1 MVNLMAWADCSLRLF
16 FLKGGI
22 VIATTRLM
30 PLHVGKKRTVSTA
43 ISDIIDYVKND
54 AKTDRGRLITSYACD
69 SRMADAEFYFA
80 KQQYIRTTGRIRG
93 KDDVIAY
100 HLRQSFAPGEIT
112 PEEANRLG
120 YELAKRFTKGR
131 HAYIVCTHNDRH
143 HLHNHII
150 INSVTLDCDRKFRN
164 FWGSAQAIRRL
175 NDTICLE
182 NGYSIVA
189 DPQDSSASAERYPG
203 EKKMSHRD
211 QLRLAIDRALEQK
224 PADFDALLKLLR
236 DAGYEIKM
244 GKNPSFKLAGQK
256 RAARLDT
263 LGDGYAKDDLIA
275 AISGTRKHVPRKVP
289 VRADAPKKI
298 GLVIDI
304 QRKLQ
309 EGKGAGYK
317 QWASVFNLKQMAQSV
332 NYLQDHGLTDY
343 NELATRTEK
352 ASARYHALADQIKTL
367 EKQIDETKAL
377 RGHIIH
383 YIKTR
388 EVYEAYRKAG
398 YSKKFYAEHES
409 DILIHKAAKQAFDEL
424 KLAKLPTL
432 KMLQEQYMELEAKKK
447 IAYADY
453 RQARQDMR
461 ELLTVKANVDQLMRF
476 DTRSLE
482 KEKEQR
488 RR

>member
-1 MVNLMAWADCSLRLF
+1 
-16 FLKGGI
+16 
-22 VIATTRLM
+22 M

-43 ISDIIDYVKND
+43 ISEIIDYVKND
-54 AKTDRGRLITSYACD
+54 AKTDQGRLITSYECD

-120 YELAKRFTKGR
+120 YELAKRFTKGK
-131 HAYIVCTHNDRH
+131 HAFIVCTHNDRH

-164 FWGSAQAIRRL
+164 FWGSSQAIRRL

-203 EKKMSHRD
+203 EKRMSHRD

-236 DAGYEIKM
+236 DAGYEIKL
-244 GKNPSFKLAGQK
+244 GKNPSFKLTGQK

-263 LGDGYAKDDLIA
+263 LGDGYTKDDLIA
-275 AISGTRKHVPRKVP
+275 VIAGTRKHVSRKVS
-289 VRADAPKKI
+289 VRADEPKKL

-317 QWASVFNLKQMAQSV
+317 QWASVYNLKQLAQSV
-332 NYLQDHGLTDY
+332 NYIQDRGLTDY
-343 NELATRTEK
+343 DELAKRTEV
-352 ASARYHALADQIKTL
+352 ASERYHDLGNQIKAL
-367 EKQIDETKAL
+367 EKRMEETAAL
-377 RGHIIH
+377 RRHIIN
-383 YIKTR
+383 YVKTR
-388 EVYEAYRKAG
+388 DVYMAYRKAG
-398 YSKKFYAEHES
+398 YSKKFYAAHES
-409 DILIHKAAKQAFDEL
+409 DILIHKAAKQTFDEL
-424 KLAKLPTL
+424 KLEKLPTV
-432 KMLQEQYMELEAKKK
+432 KTLQERYAALEAERKTM
-447 IAYADY
+447 YSSY
-453 RQARQDMR
+453 RQAREDMR
-461 ELLTVKANVDQLMRF
+461 NLLTAKANVDRLLGYDARK
-476 DTRSLE
+476 TE
-482 KEKEQR
+482 KEKEQER
-488 RR
+488 R

>member
-1 MVNLMAWADCSLRLF
+1 MAWADCSLRLF
-16 FLKGGI
+16 FLRGGI

-54 AKTDRGRLITSYACD
+54 AKTDQGRLITSYECD

-120 YELAKRFTKGR
+120 YELAKRFTKDK
-131 HAYIVCTHNDRH
+131 HAFIVCTHNDRH

-164 FWGSAQAIRRL
+164 FWGSSQAIRRL

-203 EKKMSHRD
+203 EKKVSHRD
-211 QLRLAIDRALEQK
+211 QLRLDIDRVLEQK

-236 DAGYEIKM
+236 DAGYEIKL

-256 RAARLDT
+256 RATRLDT

-275 AISGTRKHVPRKVP
+275 VIAGTRKHIPRKVP
-289 VRADAPKKI
+289 VRADEPKKL

-317 QWASVFNLKQMAQSV
+317 QWASVYNLKQLAQSV
-332 NYLQDHGLTDY
+332 NYIQDRGLTDY
-343 NELATRTEK
+343 DELAKRTEE
-352 ASARYHALADQIKTL
+352 ASARYHDLGSQIKEI
-367 EKQIDETKAL
+367 EKRMEETAAMRK
-377 RGHIIH
+377 HIIN
-383 YIKTR
+383 YVKTKD
-388 EVYEAYRKAG
+388 VYTAYRKAG
-398 YSKKFYAEHES
+398 YSKKFYAAHES

-424 KLAKLPTL
+424 KLEKLPTV
-432 KMLQEQYMELEAKKK
+432 KMLQDRYAALEAERKT
-447 IAYADY
+447 AYTSY
-453 RQARQDMR
+453 RQAREDMR
-461 ELLTVKANVDQLMRF
+461 NLLTAKANVDHLMRF
-476 DTRSLE
+476 NICEGDKVKMWNRE
-482 KEKEQR
+482 
-488 RR
+488 

>member
-1 MVNLMAWADCSLRLF
+1 MAWADCSLRLF

-22 VIATTRLM
+22 IIATTRLM

-54 AKTDRGRLITSYACD
+54 AKTDRGRLITSYECD

-120 YELAKRFTKGR
+120 YELAKRFTKGK
-131 HAYIVCTHNDRH
+131 HAFIVCTHNDRH

-164 FWGSAQAIRRL
+164 FWGSSQAIRRL
-175 NDTICLE
+175 NDMICLE

-189 DPQDSSASAERYPG
+189 DPQDSSASSERYPG
-203 EKKMSHRD
+203 EKRMSHRD

-236 DAGYEIKM
+236 DAGYEIKL
-244 GKNPSFKLAGQK
+244 GKNPSFKIGGQK
-256 RAARLDT
+256 RATRLDT

-275 AISGTRKHVPRKVP
+275 VIAGTRKHIPRKVP
-289 VRADAPKKI
+289 MRADEPKKL

-304 QRKLQ
+304 QRKIQ

-317 QWASVFNLKQMAQSV
+317 QWASVYNLKQLAQSV
-332 NYLQDHGLTDY
+332 NYIQDRGLTDY
-343 NELATRTEK
+343 DELAKRTEEV
-352 ASARYHALADQIKTL
+352 SARYHDLGSQIKAI
-367 EKQIDETKAL
+367 EKRMEETVAM
-377 RGHIIH
+377 RRHIIN
-383 YIKTR
+383 YVKTKD
-388 EVYEAYRKAG
+388 VYTAYRKAG
-398 YSKKFYAEHES
+398 YSKKFYAAHES

-424 KLAKLPTL
+424 KLEKLPTV
-432 KMLQEQYMELEAKKK
+432 KMLQEHYAALEAERKT
-447 IAYADY
+447 AYSSY
-453 RQARQDMR
+453 RQAREDMR
-461 ELLTVKANVDQLMRF
+461 NLLTAKANVDRLLGYDARI
-476 DTRSLE
+476 TE
-482 KEKEQR
+482 KEKEQER
-488 RR
+488 R

>member
-1 MVNLMAWADCSLRLF
+1 MAWADYSLRLF

-54 AKTDRGRLITSYACD
+54 AKTDQGRLITSYECD

-120 YELAKRFTKGR
+120 YELAKRFTKGK
-131 HAYIVCTHNDRH
+131 HAFIVCTHNDRH

-164 FWGSAQAIRRL
+164 FWGSSQAIRRL

-189 DPQDSSASAERYPG
+189 DPQDSSARSERYPG
-203 EKKMSHRD
+203 EKKMSNRD

-224 PADFDALLKLLR
+224 PADFNALLKLLR
-236 DAGYEIKM
+236 DAGYEIKQ
-244 GKNPSFKLAGQK
+244 GKNPSFKLTGQK

-275 AISGTRKHVPRKVP
+275 VIAGTRKHVPRKVP
-289 VRADAPKKI
+289 VRADEPKKL

-317 QWASVFNLKQMAQSV
+317 QWASVYNLKQLAQSV
-332 NYLQDHGLTDY
+332 NYIQDRGLTDY
-343 NELATRTEK
+343 DELAKRTEE
-352 ASARYHALADQIKTL
+352 ASARYHDLGSQIKEI
-367 EKQIDETKAL
+367 EKRMEETAAM
-377 RGHIIH
+377 RRHIIN
-383 YIKTR
+383 YVKTKD
-388 EVYEAYRKAG
+388 VYTAYRKAG
-398 YSKKFYAEHES
+398 YSKKFYAAHES

-424 KLAKLPTL
+424 KSEKLPTV
-432 KMLQEQYMELEAKKK
+432 KTLQERYAALEAERK
-447 IAYADY
+447 AVYSSY
-453 RQARQDMR
+453 RQAREDMR
-461 ELLTVKANVDQLMRF
+461 NLLTAKTNVDRLLGY
-476 DTRSLE
+476 DTRKTE
-482 KEKEQR
+482 KETEQER
-488 RR
+488 R

>member
-1 MVNLMAWADCSLRLF
+1 
-16 FLKGGI
+16 
-22 VIATTRLM
+22 M
-30 PLHVGKKRTVSTA
+30 PLHVGKKRTVSIA
-43 ISDIIDYVKND
+43 ISEIIDYVKND
-54 AKTDRGRLITSYACD
+54 AKTDRGRLITSYECD

-112 PEEANRLG
+112 QEEANRLG
-120 YELAKRFTKGR
+120 YELAKRFTKGK
-131 HAYIVCTHNDRH
+131 HAYIVCTHNDCH

-189 DPQDSSASAERYPG
+189 DHQDSSSGSERYPG
-203 EKKMSHRD
+203 KKRMSHRD

-224 PADFDALLKLLR
+224 PADFDTLLKLLR
-236 DAGYEIKM
+236 DAGYEIKLN
-244 GKNPSFKLAGQK
+244 KNPSFKLAGQK
-256 RAARLDT
+256 RSVRMDT
-263 LGDGYAKDDLIA
+263 LGDGYTKDDLVAVIA
-275 AISGTRKHVPRKVP
+275 GTRKHVPRKVP
-289 VRADAPKKI
+289 VTADESKKLS
-298 GLVIDI
+298 LVIDI

-343 NELATRTEK
+343 DELAKRTEE
-352 ASARYHALADQIKTL
+352 ASARYHDLGNQIKAI
-367 EKQIDETKAL
+367 EKRMEETAAM
-377 RGHIIH
+377 RRHIIN
-383 YIKTR
+383 YIKTKD
-388 EVYEAYRKAG
+388 VYTAYRKAG
-398 YSKKFYAEHES
+398 YSKKFYAAHES

-424 KLAKLPTL
+424 KLEKLPTV
-432 KMLQEQYMELEAKKK
+432 KTLQERYAALEAEKKT
-447 IAYADY
+447 AYSSY
-453 RQARQDMR
+453 RQARENMR
-461 ELLTVKANVDQLMRF
+461 NLLTAKANVDRLLGY
-476 DTRSLE
+476 DTRKTE
-482 KEKEQR
+482 KEREQER
-488 RR
+488 R

>member
-1 MVNLMAWADCSLRLF
+1 
-16 FLKGGI
+16 
-22 VIATTRLM
+22 M

-43 ISDIIDYVKND
+43 ISEIIDYVKND
-54 AKTDRGRLITSYACD
+54 AKTDQGRLITSYECD

-120 YELAKRFTKGR
+120 YELAKRFTKGK
-131 HAYIVCTHNDRH
+131 HAFIVCTHNDRH

-164 FWGSAQAIRRL
+164 FWGSSQAIRRL

-189 DPQDSSASAERYPG
+189 DPKDSSASAERYPG

-236 DAGYEIKM
+236 DAGYEIKR

-256 RAARLDT
+256 RATRLDT

-275 AISGTRKHVPRKVP
+275 VIAGTRKHIPRKVP
-289 VRADAPKKI
+289 VRADEPKKL

-317 QWASVFNLKQMAQSV
+317 QWASVYNLKQLAQSV
-332 NYLQDHGLTDY
+332 NYIQDRGLTDY
-343 NELATRTEK
+343 DELAKRTEE
-352 ASARYHALADQIKTL
+352 ASARYHDLGSQIKEL
-367 EKQIDETKAL
+367 EKRMEETAAM
-377 RGHIIH
+377 RRHIIN
-383 YIKTR
+383 YVKTKD
-388 EVYEAYRKAG
+388 VYTAYRKAG
-398 YSKKFYAEHES
+398 YSKKFYAAHES

-424 KLAKLPTL
+424 KIEKLPTV
-432 KMLQEQYMELEAKKK
+432 KMLQERYAALEAERKT
-447 IAYADY
+447 AYSSY
-453 RQARQDMR
+453 RQAREDMR
-461 ELLTVKANVDQLMRF
+461 NLLTAKANVDRLLGY
-476 DTRSLE
+476 DAHKTE
-482 KEKEQR
+482 KEKEQER
-488 RR
+488 R

>member
-1 MVNLMAWADCSLRLF
+1 
-16 FLKGGI
+16 
-22 VIATTRLM
+22 M
-30 PLHVGKKRTVSTA
+30 PLHVGKRRTVSTA

-54 AKTDRGRLITSYACD
+54 DKTGKGRLITSYECD

-120 YELAKRFTKGR
+120 YELAKRFTKGKN
-131 HAYIVCTHNDRH
+131 AYIVCTHNDRH

-164 FWGSAQAIRRL
+164 FWGRAQAIRRL

-189 DPQDSSASAERYPG
+189 EPKNNAESAERYPG
-203 EKKMSHRD
+203 DKRISYRE
-211 QLRLAIDRALEQK
+211 QLRIAIDQALEQK
-224 PADFDALLKLLR
+224 PANFDALLNLLR
-236 DAGYEIKM
+236 EAGYEIKP
-244 GKNPSFKLAGQK
+244 GRNPSFKVAGQK

-263 LGDGYAKDDLIA
+263 LGDGYSKHDLIA
-275 AISGTRKHVPRKVP
+275 VIAGNRKHVPRKVQKTS
-289 VRADAPKKI
+289 DAPQKLS
-298 GLVIDI
+298 LVIDI

-343 NELATRTEK
+343 DDLAKRSEE
-352 ASARYHALADQIKTL
+352 ASARYHALGDQVKAI
-367 EKQIDETKAL
+367 EKRMDETKAL
-377 RGHIIH
+377 RKQIVN
-383 YIKTR
+383 YVKTKD
-388 EVYEAYRKAG
+388 VYAAYRKAG

-424 KLAKLPTL
+424 NLEKLPTI
-432 KMLQEQYMELEAKKK
+432 KKLQERYAALEAEKKT
-447 IAYADY
+447 AYAAY
-453 RQARQDMR
+453 RQAREDMR
-461 ELLTVKANVDQLMRF
+461 NLLTAKANVDRLMGY
-476 DTRSLE
+476 DVCKTG
-482 KEKEQR
+482 KEKEQEQR
-488 RR
+488 

>member
-1 MVNLMAWADCSLRLF
+1 MAWADCSLRLF

-54 AKTDRGRLITSYACD
+54 AKTDQGRLITSYECD

-120 YELAKRFTKGR
+120 YELAKRFTKGK
-131 HAYIVCTHNDRH
+131 HAFIVCTHNDRH

-164 FWGSAQAIRRL
+164 FWGSSQAIRRL

-189 DPQDSSASAERYPG
+189 DPQDSSASSERYPG
-203 EKKMSHRD
+203 EKRMSHRD

-236 DAGYEIKM
+236 DAGYEIKL
-244 GKNPSFKLAGQK
+244 GKNPSFKLTGQK

-263 LGDGYAKDDLIA
+263 LGDGYTKDDLIA
-275 AISGTRKHVPRKVP
+275 VIAGTRKHVPRKVP
-289 VRADAPKKI
+289 VRADEPKKL

-317 QWASVFNLKQMAQSV
+317 QWASVYNLKQLAQSV
-332 NYLQDHGLTDY
+332 NYIQDCGLTDY
-343 NELATRTEK
+343 DELAKRTEE
-352 ASARYHALADQIKTL
+352 ASARYHDIGSQIKEI
-367 EKQIDETKAL
+367 EKRMEETAAM
-377 RGHIIH
+377 RRHIIN
-383 YIKTR
+383 YVKTKD
-388 EVYEAYRKAG
+388 VYTAYRKAG
-398 YSKKFYAEHES
+398 YSKKFYAAHES

-424 KLAKLPTL
+424 KIEKLPTV
-432 KMLQEQYMELEAKKK
+432 KMLQERYAALEAERKT
-447 IAYADY
+447 AYSSY
-453 RQARQDMR
+453 RQAREDMR
-461 ELLTVKANVDQLMRF
+461 NLLTAKANVDRLLGYDARI
-476 DTRSLE
+476 TE
-482 KEKEQR
+482 TEKEQER
-488 RR
+488 R

>member
-1 MVNLMAWADCSLRLF
+1 MAWADYSLRLF
-16 FLKGGI
+16 FLRGGI

-54 AKTDRGRLITSYACD
+54 AKTDQGRLITSYECD

-120 YELAKRFTKGR
+120 YELAKRFTKGK
-131 HAYIVCTHNDRH
+131 HAFIVCTHNDRH

-164 FWGSAQAIRRL
+164 FWGSSQAIRRL

-203 EKKMSHRD
+203 EKRMSHRD
-211 QLRLAIDRALEQK
+211 QLRLDIDRVLEQK

-236 DAGYEIKM
+236 DAGYEIKQ
-244 GKNPSFKLAGQK
+244 GKNPSFKLTGQK

-275 AISGTRKHVPRKVP
+275 VIAGTRKHIPRKVP
-289 VRADAPKKI
+289 VRADEPKKL

-317 QWASVFNLKQMAQSV
+317 QWASVYNLKQLAQSV
-332 NYLQDHGLTDY
+332 NYIQDRGLTDY
-343 NELATRTEK
+343 DELAKRTEE
-352 ASARYHALADQIKTL
+352 ASARYHDLGSQIKEI
-367 EKQIDETKAL
+367 EKRMEETAAM
-377 RGHIIH
+377 RRHIIN
-383 YIKTR
+383 YVKTKD
-388 EVYEAYRKAG
+388 VYTAYRKAG
-398 YSKKFYAEHES
+398 YSKKFYAAHES

-424 KLAKLPTL
+424 KIENLPTV
-432 KMLQEQYMELEAKKK
+432 KTLQERYAALEAERK
-447 IAYADY
+447 AVYSSY
-453 RQARQDMR
+453 RQAREDMR
-461 ELLTVKANVDQLMRF
+461 NLLTAKANVDRLLGYDARK
-476 DTRSLE
+476 TE
-482 KEKEQR
+482 KEKEQER
-488 RR
+488 R